1 MKRQASIRGNR
12 NISRASRCYRRQRWP
27 KEGCFDDPMDEPNH
41 QKCARSLSEDGLT
54 TESGHRRLSEGFL
67 GGKRN
72 PDEEVEKNT
81 QTIIRAKTLDPIPDH
96 EIKRDKT
103 RDKSLV
109 SPNKQ
114 NIHYHKLF
122 NEVSEEE
129 GLVDTFTCALQK
141 DILYQGRLFVSK
153 NWICFHANLF
163 GKNVRISIPVPMV
176 KFVKKEKTA
185 KLLPNAVQ
193 IILENM
199 ECHTF
204 ASFLS
209 RDTALKV
216 LRKVCKNIESEDSQ
230 SSPQIS
236 TLQVPQFAESLK
248 PKRPTIL
255 PLNPMYPNVGL
266 VTTDD
271 RLRDRQESETSTSDQ
286 GCTTTHS
293 DETWRSRR
301 TAKFSTCRSQSRSAE
316 DVPDAAMATS
326 GSAQNPKSIKDENGL
341 INIILCVYLF
351 LIVLLLTS
359 SCYLALRI
367 IALEKDITFLELNPA
382 LLGLANCKASSNPEE
397 NHVCWKEE
405 ITFSIARIDKIKANL
420 QKLLQDPTS

>member
-216 LRKVCKNIESEDSQ
+216 LRKVCKNIE
-230 SSPQIS
+230 
-236 TLQVPQFAESLK
+236 
-248 PKRPTIL
+248 
-255 PLNPMYPNVGL
+255 NPMYPNVGL

-326 GSAQNPKSIKDENGL
+326 AGSAQNPKSIKDENGL